1 LADSRL
7 NGADTGLLILFCYI
21 EITVPEP
28 TPESIMNAP
37 LLQQAISLYQA
48 GQADKAAAICRNVLQ
63 KQPGQPDAL
72 HILGNIAKDRGQ
84 LQQALQHFQQGLR
97 VAPGHVHLLNSAG
110 LLFRKMGYVQQAL
123 ECFEQAIKID
133 PTYYHGRY
141 NLANLCRAQ
150 GDLERAKDL
159 YRQVVKQQSGFA
171 DALAN
176 LSSVLEEEH
185 QLDEAES
192 LAQKA
197 VKLDRD
203 NYIARVTLANLAKRD
218 QRHDDVLRYVSPL
231 LESGRLSP
239 VNFTVAAGLL
249 AQAQQ
254 DLGNYSQAFELYQQA
269 NDAFFETHVGAMQGL
284 RSMYAPES
292 LQTLYD
298 FFADRAPMA
307 QTNMQDN
314 QKSPVFLVGFPRSG
328 TTLLDQVLSSHS
340 QIAVLEEKENL
351 EDLYM
356 RFPAIPER
364 LQELV
369 SCPDEE
375 LQTWRDTY
383 WRRIEDEVGLSNDQ
397 MVVDKLPLN
406 TILLPYI
413 KLLFP
418 AAKIIFALRDPR
430 DAVFS
435 CFQQRFGMNQAMF
448 QFLKLETAVRYY
460 DQVMSLAKLYKD
472 RLSIPMHVIRYESVI
487 TDFDDQVNGVLE
499 YLGLPWEDGVR
510 DYQSTAR
517 QRRISTP
524 SARDVTR
531 PLYASSIGKW
541 RHYREQ
547 IGGQFDP
554 LRKWVEYWGYELRQ
568 PAELKSS

>member
-1 LADSRL
+1 
-7 NGADTGLLILFCYI
+7 
-21 EITVPEP
+21 
-28 TPESIMNAP
+28 MNAP

-48 GQADKAAAICRNVLQ
+48 GQADKAVAICRNVLQ

-72 HILGNIAKDRGQ
+72 HILGNVAKDQGQ

-123 ECFEQAIKID
+123 ECFEQSIKID
-133 PTYYHGRY
+133 PSYHHGRY
-141 NLANLCRAQ
+141 NLANLCRAE
-150 GDLERAKDL
+150 GNLERAKDL

-176 LSSVLEEEH
+176 LSSILEEEH
-185 QLDEAES
+185 HLDEAES

-197 VKLDRD
+197 VKLDPN

-218 QRHDDVLRYVSPL
+218 RRHDDVLRYVSPL
-231 LESGRLSP
+231 LASGRLSP

-269 NDAFFETHVGAMQGL
+269 NDAFFEAHVGAMQGL

-292 LQTLYD
+292 LQALYD
-298 FFADRAPMA
+298 FFADQPIERLGT
-307 QTNMQDN
+307 QGDTTQDD
-314 QKSPVFLVGFPRSG
+314 QRSPVFLVGFPRSG
-328 TTLLDQVLSSHS
+328 TTLLDQILSSHS

-356 RFPAIPER
+356 RFPATPER

-369 SCPDEE
+369 SCPAGE
-375 LQTWRDTY
+375 LQPWRDTY
-383 WRRIEDEVGLSNDQ
+383 WKRIEKEVDLGNERV
-397 MVVDKLPLN
+397 VVDKLPLN

-413 KLLFP
+413 RLLFP
-418 AAKIIFALRDPR
+418 AAKIVFALRDPR
-430 DAVFS
+430 DVVFS

-460 DQVMSLAKLYKD
+460 DQVMSLAKIYKEQ
-472 RLSIPMHVIRYESVI
+472 LTIPMHVIRYESVI
-487 TDFDDQVNGVLE
+487 TDFDVQARGVLE

-531 PLYASSIGKW
+531 PLYTSSIGKW

-547 IGGQFDP
+547 IGAQFDP
-554 LRKWVEYWGYELRQ
+554 LEKWVEYWGYELHH
-568 PAELKSS
+568 PKS

>member
-1 LADSRL
+1 
-7 NGADTGLLILFCYI
+7 
-21 EITVPEP
+21 
-28 TPESIMNAP
+28 MNAP

-63 KQPGQPDAL
+63 RQPGQPDAL
-72 HILGNIAKDRGQ
+72 HILGNVAKDQGQ

-97 VAPGHVHLLNSAG
+97 VAPGHVHLLNSTG

-133 PTYYHGRY
+133 PNYYHGRY

-159 YRQVVKQQSGFA
+159 YRQVVKQRSGFA

-197 VKLDRD
+197 VKLDPG
-203 NYIARVTLANLAKRD
+203 NYIARVTLANLAKRK
-218 QRHDDVLRYVSPL
+218 QQNDDVVRHISPL
-231 LESGRLSP
+231 LNNNQLSP
-239 VNFTVAAGLL
+239 VNLTVAAGLL
-249 AQAQQ
+249 AQAQE
-254 DLGNYSQAFELYQQA
+254 DLGNYSQAFDLYQRA
-269 NDAFFETHVGAMQGL
+269 NDALFETHAGAVQGL

-292 LQTLYD
+292 LQTLLD
-298 FFADRAPMA
+298 FFADRAA
-307 QTNMQDN
+307 TVRSDIQGDTTQDD
-314 QKSPVFLVGFPRSG
+314 QESPVFMVGFPRSG
-328 TTLLDQVLSSHS
+328 TTLLDQILSSHS
-340 QIAVLEEKENL
+340 QIVVLEEKENL
-351 EDLYM
+351 EDFYM
-356 RFPAIPER
+356 RYPATPER

-369 SCPDEE
+369 SCPDGE
-375 LQTWRDTY
+375 LRTWRDTY
-383 WRRIEDEVGLSNDQ
+383 WNRIEDEIGQRDDRV
-397 MVVDKLPLN
+397 VVDKLPLN

-413 KLLFP
+413 RQLFP
-418 AAKIIFALRDPR
+418 AAKIVFALRDPR

-460 DQVMSLAKLYKD
+460 DQVMSLARLYKD
-472 RLSIPMHVIRYESVI
+472 GLSIPMHVIRYESVV
-487 TDFDDQVNGVLE
+487 TDFDVQAQGVLE

-510 DYQSTAR
+510 DYQATAR
-517 QRRISTP
+517 RRRISTP

-531 PLYASSIGKW
+531 PLYTSSIGKW
-541 RHYREQ
+541 RHHRAQ
-547 IGGQFDP
+547 IGEQFDP
-554 LRKWVEYWGYELRQ
+554 LQKWVEYWGY
-568 PAELKSS
+568 AADS

>member
-1 LADSRL
+1 
-7 NGADTGLLILFCYI
+7 
-21 EITVPEP
+21 
-28 TPESIMNAP
+28 MNAP

-63 KQPGQPDAL
+63 RQPGQPDAL
-72 HILGNIAKDRGQ
+72 HILGNVAKDQGQ

-110 LLFRKMGYVQQAL
+110 LLFRKVGYVQQAL

-133 PTYYHGRY
+133 PNYYHGRY

-159 YRQVVKQQSGFA
+159 YRQVVKQRSDFA

-197 VKLDRD
+197 VALDPD
-203 NYIARVTLANLAKRD
+203 NYIARVTLANLAKREH
-218 QRHDDVLRYVSPL
+218 QYEDVLRHVGPL

-239 VNFTVAAGLL
+239 VNVAVAAGLL

-254 DLGNYSQAFELYQQA
+254 DLGNYSQAFDLYRRA
-269 NDAFFETHVGAMQGL
+269 NDVFFETHVGAMQGL

-292 LQTLYD
+292 LQTLHD
-298 FFADRAPMA
+298 FFAERAPPERLDA
-307 QTNMQDN
+307 QGSNTRDNDTQDN
-314 QKSPVFLVGFPRSG
+314 ERSPVFLVGFPRSG
-328 TTLLDQVLSSHS
+328 TTLLDQILSSHS
-340 QIAVLEEKENL
+340 QVAVLEEKENL
-351 EDLYM
+351 EDFYM
-356 RFPAIPER
+356 RFPATPDRLPE
-364 LQELV
+364 LM
-369 SCPDEE
+369 SCPAGE
-375 LQTWRDTY
+375 LHTWRDTY
-383 WRRIEDEVGLSNDQ
+383 WKRLENEVDLGDDQ
-397 MVVDKLPLN
+397 VVVDKLPLN

-413 KLLFP
+413 RQLFP

-460 DQVMSLAKLYKD
+460 DQVMSLARLYKD
-472 RLSIPMHVIRYESVI
+472 QLLIPMHVIRYESVI
-487 TDFDDQVNGVLE
+487 TDFDEQAQGVLE

-531 PLYASSIGKW
+531 PLYTSSIGKW

-554 LRKWVEYWGYELRQ
+554 LQKWVEYWEYG
-568 PAELKSS
+568 ADS

>member
-1 LADSRL
+1 MSCKGNLV
-7 NGADTGLLILFCYI
+7 NPMHCIY
-21 EITVPEP
+21 
-28 TPESIMNAP
+28 
-37 LLQQAISLYQA
+37 
-48 GQADKAAAICRNVLQ
+48 
-63 KQPGQPDAL
+63 
-72 HILGNIAKDRGQ
+72 LGNVAKDQGQ
-84 LQQALQHFQQGLR
+84 LQQALQYFQQGLR

-123 ECFEQAIKID
+123 ECFEHAIKID
-133 PTYYHGRY
+133 PNYYQGSY

-159 YRQVVKQQSGFA
+159 YRQVVKQRSDFA

-197 VKLDRD
+197 VGLDPD
-203 NYIARVTLANLAKRD
+203 NYIARVTLANLAKRE
-218 QRHDDVLRYVSPL
+218 QRHDDVLRHVGPL
-231 LESGRLSP
+231 LESSRLST

-254 DLGNYSQAFELYQQA
+254 DLGNYSQAFDLYQRA
-269 NDAFFETHVGAMQGL
+269 NDAFFEMHMGAMQGL

-298 FFADRAPMA
+298 FFAERAPPERSDSKDND
-307 QTNMQDN
+307 TQDN
-314 QKSPVFLVGFPRSG
+314 DARDDQQSPVFLVGFPRSG
-328 TTLLDQVLSSHS
+328 TTLLDQILSSHS
-340 QIAVLEEKENL
+340 QITVLEEKENL
-351 EDLYM
+351 EDFYM
-356 RFPAIPER
+356 RFPATPER
-364 LQELV
+364 LPELM
-369 SCPDEE
+369 SCPAGD
-375 LQTWRDTY
+375 LQSWRDTY
-383 WRRIEDEVGLSNDQ
+383 WSRIEDEIGPRDDWV
-397 MVVDKLPLN
+397 VVDKLPLN

-413 KLLFP
+413 KQLFP
-418 AAKIIFALRDPR
+418 AATIVFALRDPR

-448 QFLKLETAVRYY
+448 QFLKLESAVRYY
-460 DQVMSLAKLYKD
+460 DQVMSLARLYKD

-487 TDFDDQVNGVLE
+487 TDFDVQAQDVLE

-510 DYQSTAR
+510 DYQATAK

-531 PLYASSIGKW
+531 PLYTSSIGKW
-541 RHYREQ
+541 RQYREQ

-554 LRKWVEYWGYELRQ
+554 LQKWVEYWGYE
-568 PAELKSS
+568 ADF